1 MLYLTITLDHLLD
14 EQGGVYAVINKT
26 CRTCINNSAEVE
38 INTQEIYEHLNGYVG
53 SATPLPKL
61 YGTQSKASSC
71 FIPWFL
77 PLLGPLVVVVLLPL
91 FRACLFNL

>member
-71 FIPWFL
+71 FIPLSSMLQQFQVR
-77 PLLGPLVVVVLLPL
+77 LLMAQGFKPIP
-91 FRACLFNL
+91 RR